1 MIEKEKIMI
10 IMGNVEEVKKIIESL
25 IERYGGET
33 KIIDIL
39 KKFNK
44 DKLILV

>member
-1 MIEKEKIMI
+1 MEKTLI
-10 IMGNVEEVKKIIESL
+10 IKGNVGDVKKIIESL

-33 KIIDIL
+33 KIIYVL

-44 DKLILV
+44 DVVVLV